1 MLILVADGD
10 FRMIFY
16 HFGKKMVPCIFFSL
30 GIEIEGHIGSGRFRP
45 RNFKHAVRQFNDIGR
60 LIRYPTAGYHAA
72 VNAVVDRVVVFGVP
86 FVLPAVI
93 VGVNKMSA

>member
-16 HFGKKMVPCIFFSL
+16 PFREEDGAVHLLFIGH
-30 GIEIEGHIGSGRFRP
+30 EIEGHIGSGRFRP

-72 VNAVVDRVVVFGVP
+72 VNAVVDRVVVFGIP

-93 VGVNKMSA
+93 VGVNK